1 MSKPCRTR
9 PQPRRL
15 VGGLS
20 IVELMVGI
28 TISLFILAGASLV
41 LTSQPTADV
50 TITPSTTGE
59 VSISPA
65 SRTFTAANWNLP
77 QSFTVTV
84 NDDAI
89 VEGSEGATI
98 THTSASADPN
108 YQGATVASVSAT
120 ISDNDSATVQFAPTT
135 VSQSEATSPMAFTVT
150 LSAPVQS
157 GVTLTVNSTNGS
169 AGAADFTAIS
179 GGTVT
184 FAPNTTTSQTVN
196 VTINNDALDEID
208 ETYALTL
215 SGLTATGAV
224 TLGATT
230 ATGTILDDDPTPTLS
245 VTSPSL
251 AEGNSGTSTMNFV
264 VTLGAVSGRAVTFNA
279 ATADG
284 SATTANNDYVALA
297 STPFTI
303 AAGSTSVTIPVTIN
317 GDTPYEGNE
326 TFSLNLTGITNA
338 TPGTLTG
345 TGTIVDDDQ
354 QPTTTTITGDTPDPT
369 VTGEPYLVNV
379 TVAAQ
384 TTSPLGTVTIS
395 DGSASCGPVTLTTG
409 TAPNSSASCN
419 LTSTSAGAKTLTA
432 SYSAASTAFGNSS
445 GTTAHQVNAASTA
458 ISVVG
463 PVRSRINQPTTFT
476 FALSVNAPG
485 GGSPAGTVTLT
496 SGAATCNVT
505 VPTATPSCALT
516 FTALGART
524 VTAAFAPSDSNYT
537 AAGAAGAGNAQTL
550 VYAQSDIVVSKSDAA
565 SSYRPGGLIVY
576 TVTVRNNGPDTA
588 VNLRV
593 RDNVP
598 AGLSNV
604 IWSCDA
610 SGGVTCA
617 PTGGSGNL
625 DVSVAS
631 MASGALLNYTFFGNV
646 SGAPGQIVNT
656 AQVDLPIDTTVEDPN
671 PSNNSATDTDILDDL
686 FQNGFE
692 DLPVNAPAGSYR
704 LPSAALRSA
713 LDEVAVV
720 AYSLSD
726 VNGEALRV
734 YARVLDDQVQ
744 YALATRDPSGAL
756 RLGTWTRYAT
766 EPSLS
771 WTARQQARG
780 WVLEGAELR

>member
-1 MSKPCRTR
+1 MADKRKSIGNTLLGLFVVR
-9 PQPRRL
+9 P
-15 VGGLS
+15 
-20 IVELMVGI
+20 E
-28 TISLFILAGASLV
+28 
-41 LTSQPTADV
+41 D
-50 TITPSTTGE
+50 E
-59 VSISPA
+59 
-65 SRTFTAANWNLP
+65 
-77 QSFTVTV
+77 
-84 NDDAI
+84 
-89 VEGSEGATI
+89 
-98 THTSASADPN
+98 
-108 YQGATVASVSAT
+108 
-120 ISDNDSATVQFAPTT
+120 ISDDSPPAP
-135 VSQSEATSPMAFTVT
+135 
-150 LSAPVQS
+150 
-157 GVTLTVNSTNGS
+157 
-169 AGAADFTAIS
+169 
-179 GGTVT
+179 
-184 FAPNTTTSQTVN
+184 
-196 VTINNDALDEID
+196 
-208 ETYALTL
+208 
-215 SGLTATGAV
+215 
-224 TLGATT
+224 
-230 ATGTILDDDPTPTLS
+230 
-245 VTSPSL
+245 
-251 AEGNSGTSTMNFV
+251 EGNAGTSVMNFV
-264 VTLGAVSGRAVTFNA
+264 VSLSAVSGQDVTFTR

-284 SATTANNDYVALA
+284 SATTANNDYVAIGAALA
-297 STPFTI
+297 TI
-303 AAGSTSVTIPVTIN
+303 QAGQLSLTIPVTIN
-317 GDTPYEGNE
+317 GDTAFEGNE
-326 TFSLNLTGITNA
+326 TFSVNLTGITNA
-338 TPGTLTG
+338 TPGTLSG
-345 TGTIVDDDQ
+345 TGTIQEDDQ
-354 QPTTTTITGDTPDPT
+354 QPTTTTITSDTPDPS
-369 VTGEPYLVNV
+369 VVGQPYPVNV

-384 TTSPLGTVTIS
+384 TSSPLGTVTIS

-409 TAPNSSASCN
+409 ASPNSSASCS

-432 SYSAASTAFGNSS
+432 TYTPASSAFAASS
-445 GTTAHQVNAASTA
+445 GTSAHQVNAASTA

-550 VYAQSDIVVSKSDAA
+550 VYAQSDIAVSKSDAI
-565 SSYRPGGLIVY
+565 SVYRPGELIVY

-588 VNLRV
+588 ANIRV

-646 SGAPGQIVNT
+646 SGAPGQIANT

-744 YALATRDPSGAL
+744 YALATRDASGAL